1 MIHVKIQSVAICWY
15 LPPLNLES
23 HGNDGSNTGGK
34 AETSDLGSASSRGG
48 GGGGGGLGVGA
59 GVCSSDGVKSGR
71 SSTMT
76 IAVPVISMSL
86 TSI

>member
-1 MIHVKIQSVAICWY
+1 MIHVKIQSVTICWY
-15 LPPLNLES
+15 LPPLNLEN

-34 AETSDLGSASSRGG
+34 AEASDLGSASSRG

-59 GVCSSDGVKSGR
+59 GVCSSDDDKSGR